1 MSKEQ
6 KYQVAKEYVD
16 KQLKVMKVSK
26 MSGLKY
32 KAIIRQVAESIRA

>member
-16 KQLKVMKVSK
+16 KQLKVMKVGKISN
-26 MSGLKY
+26 LKY
-32 KAIIRQVAESIRA
+32 KAMIRQVAESVRA